1 LGTKRKGRKSIMVNF
16 CPLHLETT
24 LLLSAERVLNLVSA
38 LVGLGVTE
46 EDIQVR
52 TGTLSKD

>member
-1 LGTKRKGRKSIMVNF
+1 MVNF